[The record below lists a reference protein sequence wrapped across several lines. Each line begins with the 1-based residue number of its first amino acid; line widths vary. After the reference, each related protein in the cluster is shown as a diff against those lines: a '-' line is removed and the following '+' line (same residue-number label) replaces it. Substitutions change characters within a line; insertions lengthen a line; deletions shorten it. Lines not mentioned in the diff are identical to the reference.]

1 MGFSYSP
8 KVVTDG
14 LVLYLDAA
22 NPLSYANGS
31 TKWND
36 LSRGRN
42 NGTLINGP
50 SFQDNAIVFDGAND
64 YIDLG
69 TPSSI
74 GQLDEITIS
83 TWVYIDAFSAGAD
96 GFISTDGS
104 PRGWYM
110 GTWNHPNTGN
120 TDIVRWLVS
129 TDGSTTDALN
139 TSELTRY
146 QWYHLTGTWN
156 SSTMQIF
163 VDGELNASISTTN
176 TTAPLPDPSNS
187 LRMGV
192 RYSLTQ
198 FFNGKI
204 AQAKIYNRALT
215 AQEVQRNYQAL
226 KSRFGL

>member
-42 NGTLINGP
+42 NGTLVNGP
-50 SFQDNAIVFDGAND
+50 SFQDNAIVFDGANE

-69 TPSSI
+69 TPLSI

-83 TWVYIDAFSAGAD
+83 TWVYIDAFSPGAD
-96 GFISTDGS
+96 AFLSTDGS
-104 PRGWYM
+104 PRGWYL

-120 TDIVRWLVS
+120 TNIVRWLVS

-139 TSELTRY
+139 TSELSRY
-146 QWYHLTGTWN
+146 QWYYLTGTWN

-163 VDGELNASISTTN
+163 VDGELNTSISTAN
-176 TTAPLPDPSNS
+176 TTTPLPDPSNS

-204 AQAKIYNRALT
+204 AQAKIYNRALS

-226 KSRFGL
+226 KSRFSL